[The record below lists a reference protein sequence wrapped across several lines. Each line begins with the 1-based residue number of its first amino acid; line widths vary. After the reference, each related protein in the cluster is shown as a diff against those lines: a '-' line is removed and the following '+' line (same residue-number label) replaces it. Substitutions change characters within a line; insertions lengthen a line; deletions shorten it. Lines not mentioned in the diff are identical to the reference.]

1 MYVII
6 EIYIIVCIML
16 LLFNLFFILTK
27 NSRLRRLH
35 PQKDKLR
42 NMLMIEFELYTPQA
56 GLSANATEFLS
67 DKLTTT
73 QSLMV
78 LEKEMKKRRPYR
90 EELKEEIK
98 PYVFSHLEQFKQ
110 KNKYEQAYYAYVLS
124 CFEYQNDSGN
134 EIDYATVLPF
144 LDSKHLY
151 VFTNTMD
158 VIYKFADPYVLLAA
172 IQKVDERSG
181 FYHSKLLTDGLLTF
195 EGDLEAFQSMLI
207 EKFHGYTPLTQVS
220 LVNYFRLKDLAVD
233 DFCLSL
239 IKERTVDDEVVYA
252 AMRYFGRNPNEE
264 AKKYFIDV
272 LKKGDS
278 FWIEELLAIQALK
291 NYDDPETR
299 STIKKKVTSR
309 NWEVRSN
316 AISYLHKHELKLNDV
331 MEILDLKD
339 KYTNEKLYYY
349 YEEDEEIAPHI
360 IESLE
365 EIAREASELEA
376 NSADLVK

>member
-6 EIYIIVCIML
+6 EVYIIVCIML

-42 NMLMIEFELYTPQA
+42 NMLAIEFELYTPQA
-56 GLSANATEFLS
+56 GLGENVIDFLTNR
-67 DKLTTT
+67 LHTT

-78 LEKEMKKRRPYR
+78 LEKEMQKRRPYK
-90 EELKEEIK
+90 EEIKAEIK
-98 PYVFSHLEQFKQ
+98 PYVFNNIHKFSSKP
-110 KNKYEQAYYAYVLS
+110 KNEKAYYAYVLS
-124 CFEYQNDSGN
+124 YFDYQKDSGS
-134 EIDYATVLPF
+134 EIDYTAVLPF

-158 VIYKFADPYVLLAA
+158 VIYKFADPYILVAA

-195 EGDLEAFQSMLI
+195 EGDLEVLQAMLI

-239 IKERTVDDEVVYA
+239 IKERTVDDEVLYA

-264 AKKYFIDV
+264 AKTLFIN
-272 LKKGDS
+272 LLQKGDS

-291 NYDDPETR
+291 HYSDPVTR
-299 STIKKKVTSR
+299 STIKEKVTSE

-316 AISYLHKHELKLNDV
+316 AISYLHKHELDLNGV
-331 MEILDLKD
+331 REILALEDQ
-339 KYTNEKLYYY
+339 YASEKLFYY
-349 YEEDEEIAPHI
+349 YEEDEEVAPYI
-360 IESLE
+360 IQSLQE
-365 EIAREASELEA
+365 MEREKLEVEM
-376 NSADLVK
+376 NTADLAK